1 MSTSVNSLD
10 KTLGGA
16 TENDATGQQRKAAD
30 VLNNVASTV
39 NDAVSKGVT
48 AVKGQIQTVR
58 EQGFEGVRKDV
69 TNYARTQPVK
79 ALLVAGGIG
88 ALIALIAR
96 RR

>member
-1 MSTSVNSLD
+1 MSSSINTLD
-10 KTLGGA
+10 KTLGPSG
-16 TENDATGQQRKAAD
+16 EDEVTGQPRKAAD
-30 VLNNVASTV
+30 LINNVASTM

-48 AVKGQIQTVR
+48 AVKDQIQTVR
-58 EQGFEGVRKDV
+58 EQGLDGVRKDV

-88 ALIALIAR
+88 ALIALIIR